1 MRSQFLV
8 VIQGID
14 GRKYDFAVR
23 TATDAR
29 HVRVEDEVI
38 VRKYLCSL
46 SRLQSSNASH
56 TKKKFKWVY

>member
-8 VIQGID
+8 IIQGID
-14 GRKYDFAVR
+14 SRKYDFAVG

-38 VRKYLCSL
+38 VRK
-46 SRLQSSNASH
+46 
-56 TKKKFKWVY
+56 